1 MAALHTLLADPP
13 DGPKPVVVRHRIMRE
28 YMPKRG
34 TLGHDMMFR
43 SCTIQVRHLGAP
55 VWCLRVRAACLLGCS
70 YCAVQKAACIVQA
83 ALHSRLA

>member
-1 MAALHTLLADPP
+1 MAPLHTLLAHPP

-43 SCTIQVRHLGAP
+43 SCTIQVRQLLSTGLVFARARSMPHWLLL
-55 VWCLRVRAACLLGCS
+55 LRCVESR
-70 YCAVQKAACIVQA
+70 V
-83 ALHSRLA
+83 HSASGPA